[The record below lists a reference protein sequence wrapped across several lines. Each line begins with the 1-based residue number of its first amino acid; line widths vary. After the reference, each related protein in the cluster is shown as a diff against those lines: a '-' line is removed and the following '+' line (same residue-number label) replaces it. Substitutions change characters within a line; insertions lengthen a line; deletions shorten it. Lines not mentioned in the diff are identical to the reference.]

1 MSKFTK
7 EMVDNYADKLLIGLT
22 PEENKMVLDEFE
34 IIDKN
39 IDLINE
45 IPNISEI
52 EPMTHTLDDFEYKLR
67 EDVSTL
73 STPIEDLLKNCDVYE
88 GREVVATNK
97 TYHLVG
103 EYFEKG
109 EIKNAVTSIM
119 EYVNLANKYY
129 DSREPWKQVKENI
142 SDFNDTTYT
151 CLYMIANLSN
161 LIEPVLPNAST
172 KIKRMLNLNPYKWE
186 EEMISGDYKLTD
198 VEILYNRLEEKK
210 LK

>member
-22 PEENKMVLDEFE
+22 SEENKMVLDEFE

-67 EDVSTL
+67 EDVSTE

-88 GREVVATNK
+88 GREVVVPK
-97 TYHLVG
+97 VVG
-103 EYFEKG
+103 G
-109 EIKNAVTSIM
+109 E
-119 EYVNLANKYY
+119 
-129 DSREPWKQVKENI
+129 
-142 SDFNDTTYT
+142 
-151 CLYMIANLSN
+151 
-161 LIEPVLPNAST
+161 
-172 KIKRMLNLNPYKWE
+172 
-186 EEMISGDYKLTD
+186 
-198 VEILYNRLEEKK
+198 
-210 LK
+210 